1 MLTEA
6 GVAAEHVEDLLA
18 VLPLIAAGLT
28 RAPLGHLRAAVAD
41 VVRGHNG
48 T

>member
-28 RAPLGHLRAAVAD
+28 SAPLGHLCAAITH